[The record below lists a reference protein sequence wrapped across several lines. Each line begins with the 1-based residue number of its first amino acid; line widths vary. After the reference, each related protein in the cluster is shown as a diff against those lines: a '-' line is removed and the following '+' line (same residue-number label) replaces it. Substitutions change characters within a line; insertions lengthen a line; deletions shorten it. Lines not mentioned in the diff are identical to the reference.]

1 VLATE
6 SNPAADLKIF
16 PNPVRSEINLSMEA
30 ALDEPLTLT
39 LINAQGQTILTRSLE
54 PRAEGWTDTWD
65 LSAIGTG
72 VYVLKVEGQEKQL
85 IKKIVKTSY

>member
-6 SNPAADLKIF
+6 SNAAADLKVF

-39 LINAQGQTILTRSLE
+39 LINAQGQTVLTERLE
-54 PRAEGWTDTWD
+54 PHNEAWSAKWD
-65 LSAIGTG
+65 VSSVGNG
-72 VYVLKVEGQEKQL
+72 VYVLKVEGQDKQL
-85 IKKIVKTSY
+85 IKKIVKTGY